1 MATCL
6 QSKVWL
12 FLNRN
17 HLAPYIILHGL
28 LWLHACNLKSG
39 YFSIALVMPS
49 YIILHGLLRPN
60 HYVTKYFEPGK
71 RRNIMPDLIFNISFH
86 LKPTVK

>member
-28 LWLHACNLKSG
+28 LWPHACNLKSG
-39 YFSIALVMPS
+39 YFSIGIIFPPTLFYMGSYGHMPA
-49 YIILHGLLRPN
+49 I
-60 HYVTKYFEPGK
+60 
-71 RRNIMPDLIFNISFH
+71 
-86 LKPTVK
+86 